1 MANNSGSTKRAK
13 HVDIKYHFVKDII
26 EQRNIILERCSSRDM
41 DADIFTKPL
50 DTHKFERC
58 RDMLGVSSRNML
70 EHPPRGGIEKPFLLC
85 MMLTSQD

>member
-1 MANNSGSTKRAK
+1 MNQVYMLINQFQFNDNRVEVFMATNSGSTERAK

-50 DTHKFERC
+50 DTQS
-58 RDMLGVSSRNML
+58 LRNV
-70 EHPPRGGIEKPFLLC
+70 ELC
-85 MMLTSQD
+85 WA